1 MALVD
6 EGSNQLPLYIHYD
19 PGVNGGQLVATSTPS
34 GNTDGGTGGGGGGNP
49 GGPSVP
55 PSGGAGG
62 GGGGSSQE
70 TLAGFD
76 WSDYLGMFGLPS
88 DLVTE
93 IDKIFSANYDVTT
106 AAQLALSYIRGT
118 DWYAQTYPG
127 IKEGIAKGVVS
138 NEADYRSYLNQ
149 ANQLY
154 QNFYGRS
161 ITSSELA
168 ALLNNGVDITL
179 LGKQLNATANL
190 ASLQKL
196 AVSNYFT
203 QDELQQIANTNAG
216 LPSSTGDYLNGLLQ
230 YTQSVAPLYSQYG
243 VPLTRGVIENN
254 FKNGV
259 TSDVIGKQLQGNA
272 YIQANSPDIQYLA
285 GAFGGG
291 ALNSDQLTAYGQQQ
305 AGLDSGLGE
314 QLNTMISKAQARLNR
329 IFQGS
334 LATPSLSLTSGGG
347 LSAPSL
353 GVPTKPD
360 VAA

>member
-6 EGSNQLPLYIHYD
+6 PGSQQLPLYIHYD
-19 PGVNGGQLVATSTPS
+19 PGVGLVATSTPH
-34 GNTDGGTGGGGGGNP
+34 GNTDTGGPNPGGLSKPPGGGDGGSGGGGGAP
-49 GGPSVP
+49 TP
-55 PSGGAGG
+55 
-62 GGGGSSQE
+62 Q
-70 TLAGFD
+70 TLTGFD
-76 WSDYLGMFGLPS
+76 WQDYLGFFGLPP
-88 DLVTE
+88 DLISE
-93 IDKIFSANYDVTT
+93 IDKIFSDNYDVNT
-106 AAQLALSYIRGT
+106 AAQLALSYVRGT
-118 DWYAQTYPG
+118 TWYANTYPG
-127 IKEGIAKGVVS
+127 IKEGIAKGIVT
-138 NEADYRSYLNQ
+138 NEADYRAYLNQ

-161 ITSSELA
+161 ITSNELA
-168 ALLNNGVDITL
+168 ALLTNGVDITL

-196 AVSNYFT
+196 SVSNYFT

-216 LPSSTGDYLNGLLQ
+216 LPSQTGDYLNGLLQ

-243 VPLTRGVIENN
+243 VPLARGVVESN

-259 TSDVIGKQLQGNA
+259 TTDTIGKQLQGNA

-285 GAFGGG
+285 GAFGSG
-291 ALNSDQLTAYGQQQ
+291 ALSGDQLTAYGQQQ

-314 QLNTMISKAQARLNR
+314 QLNTMISKAQSRLNR

-347 LSAPSL
+347 LNAPSL
-353 GVPTKPD
+353 GAPTKPD
-360 VAA
+360 VTA